1 MKTVFPNEPRFPD
14 YFKSETRGAPASYQN
29 PNIYPETFY
38 SNKKGKT
45 RNKLLKAS
53 TTSY

>member
-1 MKTVFPNEPRFPD
+1 MKTVFQKKPKFTD
-14 YFKSETRGAPASYQN
+14 YFKSETREAPASYQN